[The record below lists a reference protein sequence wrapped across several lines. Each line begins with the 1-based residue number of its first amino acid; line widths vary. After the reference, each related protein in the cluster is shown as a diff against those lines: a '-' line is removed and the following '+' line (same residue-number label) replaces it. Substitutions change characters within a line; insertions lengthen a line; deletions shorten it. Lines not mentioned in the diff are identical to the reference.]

1 MISRTSVPSSAAT
14 FWSNAGIAFAPGAP
28 PVAALPRSS
37 AKIDAACVSPANSTP
52 SGLNA
57 RGPIALNVGLVPLA
71 ALVRSAAGTPDQDI
85 TTVRINA
92 DFRNRDRIRE
102 LLFQLHPG
110 RIVSPTTEEGM
121 RRLLVVGMLLTVPG
135 LSMAQQPATPSTQ
148 PQAPKM
154 ASDEVMALLEKG
166 EVFFLDVREPSE
178 LEELGTLEGY
188 VNIPLGQI
196 EKRLKE
202 IPKDKAI
209 ITA

>member
-1 MISRTSVPSSAAT
+1 
-14 FWSNAGIAFAPGAP
+14 
-28 PVAALPRSS
+28 
-37 AKIDAACVSPANSTP
+37 
-52 SGLNA
+52 
-57 RGPIALNVGLVPLA
+57 
-71 ALVRSAAGTPDQDI
+71 
-85 TTVRINA
+85 
-92 DFRNRDRIRE
+92 
-102 LLFQLHPG
+102 
-110 RIVSPTTEEGM
+110 M
-121 RRLLVVGMLLTVPG
+121 RRLLVVGVLLAVPVFT
-135 LSMAQQPATPSTQ
+135 MAQQPATPAASQ

-154 ASDEVMALLEKG
+154 ASDDVMALLEKG

>member
-1 MISRTSVPSSAAT
+1 
-14 FWSNAGIAFAPGAP
+14 
-28 PVAALPRSS
+28 
-37 AKIDAACVSPANSTP
+37 
-52 SGLNA
+52 
-57 RGPIALNVGLVPLA
+57 
-71 ALVRSAAGTPDQDI
+71 
-85 TTVRINA
+85 
-92 DFRNRDRIRE
+92 
-102 LLFQLHPG
+102 
-110 RIVSPTTEEGM
+110 M
-121 RRLLVVGMLLTVPG
+121 RRLLVVAMLLVVPVFA
-135 LSMAQQPATPSTQ
+135 MAQQPATPAAQ

-154 ASDEVMALLEKG
+154 ASDDVMALLDKG

>member
-1 MISRTSVPSSAAT
+1 
-14 FWSNAGIAFAPGAP
+14 
-28 PVAALPRSS
+28 
-37 AKIDAACVSPANSTP
+37 
-52 SGLNA
+52 
-57 RGPIALNVGLVPLA
+57 
-71 ALVRSAAGTPDQDI
+71 
-85 TTVRINA
+85 
-92 DFRNRDRIRE
+92 
-102 LLFQLHPG
+102 
-110 RIVSPTTEEGM
+110 M
-121 RRLLVVGMLLTVPG
+121 RRLLVVLALLIVPVVTT
-135 LSMAQQPATPSTQ
+135 AQQPATPSTQ

-154 ASDEVMALLEKG
+154 ASDDVMALLEKG